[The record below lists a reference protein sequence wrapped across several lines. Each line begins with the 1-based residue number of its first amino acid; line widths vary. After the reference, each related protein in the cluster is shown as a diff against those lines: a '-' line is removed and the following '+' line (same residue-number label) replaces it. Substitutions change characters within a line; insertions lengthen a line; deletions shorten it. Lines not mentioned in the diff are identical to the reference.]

1 MGTAHV
7 RILDSVVEVTV
18 PVDTAAHAAN
28 DVVCQPVELGNIS
41 RERGCAVVTS
51 VVIADPDD
59 QGSALDVVFL
69 RSNIAV
75 GANNAAMTISDNDLD
90 EVLGFVSV
98 SSYLNLAN
106 NQVGEARNVGLVLLP
121 DPNNDDVGRSVWLAL
136 RTTGTPTYA
145 SGTLTVKVGVL
156 RG

>member
-1 MGTAHV
+1 MNARV
-7 RILDSVVEVTV
+7 FDKVLEVTV

-28 DVVCQPVELGNIS
+28 DVVCQPVELAGITQAQ
-41 RERGCAVVTS
+41 GCAVITS
-51 VVIADPDD
+51 VVIADLDD

-75 GANNAAMTISDNDLD
+75 GANNAAMTISDNDLG
-90 EVLGFVSV
+90 EVLGYISV

-106 NQVGEARNVGLVLLP
+106 NQVGEARNVGLVIEP
-121 DPNNDDVGRSVWLAL
+121 EINDGDSDRSIWMAL